1 MEKSSN
7 PTYLYDLIGRTLSP
21 VKTEQQLKSFVRE
34 ILQAI
39 AYIHLKG
46 FVHADLKLENITLT
60 KDSKNDFQI
69 KIIDFGISQPIG
81 PEGYAVF
88 PTRCGTSGYFAP
100 EMKGTKDIR
109 VTSAIDIWAIG
120 VIIYEMSVAYKP
132 TSFRNY
138 KYGSGP
144 IPFR

>member
-1 MEKSSN
+1 MLTFGAQN
-7 PTYLYDLIGRTLSP
+7 AAFQNFLRQHLY
-21 VKTEQQLKSFVRE
+21 QF
-34 ILQAI
+34 
-39 AYIHLKG
+39 
-46 FVHADLKLENITLT
+46 
-60 KDSKNDFQI
+60 
-69 KIIDFGISQPIG
+69 IIDFGISQPIG

-88 PTRCGTSGYFAP
+88 PTRCGTTGYFAP
-100 EMKGTKDIR
+100 EMKGTQDIR
-109 VTSAIDIWAIG
+109 VTSAIDIWAVG